1 MCQLRLLP
9 GNGIGY
15 VLARSVLRWR
25 GDLHEKRPT
34 TIRYWFVNQQYL
46 TGRGGA
52 MAVKSNRTYKVLG
65 WVTIFMGLLA
75 LTLACASP
83 SAAEAQAT
91 LCSNLT
97 TFQMSVEEL
106 TNLDRY
112 STTGE
117 VKAAA
122 DMVRHSFEAV
132 QQANAEV
139 NNAQVEALENAYQDL
154 RGAIDDLPDETPIP
168 EAVRSLQPQIAAVRS
183 ARQEVTSGVECP

>member
-1 MCQLRLLP
+1 
-9 GNGIGY
+9 
-15 VLARSVLRWR
+15 
-25 GDLHEKRPT
+25 
-34 TIRYWFVNQQYL
+34 
-46 TGRGGA
+46 
-52 MAVKSNRTYKVLG
+52 MAVKSNRPYQVLG
-65 WVTIFMGLLA
+65 WVTTSMGLLA
-75 LTLACASP
+75 LALACASP
-83 SAAEAQAT
+83 SAAEAQAA

-97 TFQMSVEEL
+97 AEEF

-122 DMVRHSFEAV
+122 DVVRHSFEAV

-139 NNAQVEALENAYQDL
+139 RNAQVDALENAYQDL
-154 RGAIDDLPDETPIP
+154 QGAIDDLPDETPIA

>member
-1 MCQLRLLP
+1 
-9 GNGIGY
+9 
-15 VLARSVLRWR
+15 
-25 GDLHEKRPT
+25 
-34 TIRYWFVNQQYL
+34 
-46 TGRGGA
+46 
-52 MAVKSNRTYKVLG
+52 MAVKSNHLYQVLG
-65 WVTIFMGLLA
+65 WVTISMGLLA
-75 LTLACASP
+75 LALACASP
-83 SAAEAQAT
+83 SAADAQAT

-97 TFQMSVEEL
+97 TFQQSVEEF

-132 QQANAEV
+132 RQTNAEV
-139 NNAQVEALENAYQDL
+139 NNTQVETLENAYQDL
-154 RGAIDDLPDETPIP
+154 QGAIDDLPDETPIA